1 MEITRDIKKDDNS
14 LLIKIV
20 VIGDVN
26 VGKTNIIRRIIG
38 EEFKEM
44 EATIGVEFMYLK
56 VKDVDRDDPNRALS
70 IQIWDTSGAE
80 RYRAITTNHIRGADG
95 AYLVYDVTSEM
106 SFKNLNYWYES
117 IKNSADSDI
126 VIYLIGNKS
135 DLIYEQGRMVN
146 KQEAINFVKDHNLQG
161 YAECSAKTNEN
172 ILETFRLFYTSIYKK
187 NKNKLL
193 EKTKKR
199 LETMQAQMAKIIWT
213 IPVLSLRSVKQRP
226 PLFLFFCTHPIT
238 VTVRPTSSVDNSAHR
253 KLRDSPFM
261 LSAISLYLLP

>member
-1 MEITRDIKKDDNS
+1 MEISRDIKKDDNN

-26 VGKTNIIRRIIG
+26 IGKTNIIRRLIG

-56 VKDVDRDDPNRALS
+56 VKDMDQEDPNRTLS

-106 SFKNLNYWYES
+106 SFRNLDYWYES

-126 VIYLIGNKS
+126 IIYLIGNKS

-146 KQEAINFVKDHNLQG
+146 KQEAINFVKEHNLQG
-161 YAECSAKTNEN
+161 YAECSAKNNEN
-172 ILETFRLFYTSIYKK
+172 IQETFKSFYNLLYNK
-187 NKNKLL
+187 NKNKIK
-193 EKTKKR
+193 EKTKTK
-199 LETMQAQMAKIIWT
+199 LELMAK
-213 IPVLSLRSVKQRP
+213 KK
-226 PLFLFFCTHPIT
+226 
-238 VTVRPTSSVDNSAHR
+238 DEKKN
-253 KLRDSPFM
+253 DSCC
-261 LSAISLYLLP
+261 